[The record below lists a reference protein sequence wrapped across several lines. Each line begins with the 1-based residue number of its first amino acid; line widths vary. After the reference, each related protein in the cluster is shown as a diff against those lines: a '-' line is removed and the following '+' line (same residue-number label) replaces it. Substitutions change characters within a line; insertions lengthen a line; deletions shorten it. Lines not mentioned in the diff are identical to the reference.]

1 MNRLYPFL
9 SRIFLI
15 LGMTIAGLACAIPGL
30 RSQLPAPEAGGP
42 VVILSS
48 PTNSQVFEPAG
59 EIKIQSTA
67 LDPEGVTRVEL
78 MVDGEVTWID
88 ANAQPEPNTPFIVA
102 QPWTPAVPGTHVLQ
116 VRAYNAA
123 NVAGQSD
130 PVTVNIV
137 AAAQVVA
144 EQAPVTTSEPNPPTA
159 TPISA
164 LASVATPTPTP
175 LPATAVSD
183 STPTP
188 TIVLSTPT
196 PTPTSGTFAATGLEP
211 EGRFKDIWLEVGAGD
226 SPLGYPTGPVIT
238 DRDFARQLF
247 EQGLMVWWDSPDD
260 PNLIW
265 VIDSP
270 AADLSRGATSNR
282 YPDTWDDDDDDDVY
296 SCDAAREN
304 DDKGPVRGF
313 GKLWCEQ
320 PRLQTRLGDPG
331 GNERGSGGFPPF
343 AEVQFFQG
351 GVMIYNPIDREV
363 YVLFDQGNWW
373 RFANR

>member
-1 MNRLYPFL
+1 MHRSYPFL

-30 RSQLPAPEAGGP
+30 GNEPPSPKAGGP
-42 VVILSS
+42 VVTISS
-48 PTNSQVFEPAG
+48 PTSGQVLEPAG
-59 EIKIQSTA
+59 EIKIQSTS

-78 MVDGEVTWID
+78 VVDGEVIWID
-88 ANAQPEPNTPFIVA
+88 ANAQPETNTPFIVA
-102 QPWTPAVPGTHVLQ
+102 QLWTPTVPGTHVIQ

-130 PVTVNIV
+130 PVTVN
-137 AAAQVVA
+137 VVA
-144 EQAPVTTSEPNPPTA
+144 EAQAVAEGAPVTTPEPNPPTA

-164 LASVATPTPTP
+164 LASVPTPTSTP
-175 LPATAVSD
+175 LPATAPSA

-188 TIVLSTPT
+188 TVVLSTPT
-196 PTPTSGTFAATGLEP
+196 PTPTPGTFAATGLEP
-211 EGRFKDIWLEVGAGD
+211 EGRFEDIWLEVGAGD

-238 DRDFARQLF
+238 NRDFARQFF
-247 EQGLMVWWDSPDD
+247 EKGLMFWWDSPDD

-270 AADLSRGATSNR
+270 AADLNSGATSNR
-282 YPDTWDDDDDDDVY
+282 YPDTWDDDDDF
-296 SCDAAREN
+296 SCEAAREN
-304 DDKGPVRGF
+304 GDKGPVRGF
-313 GKLWCEQ
+313 GKLWCER
-320 PRLQTRLGDPG
+320 PELQTRLGDPG
-331 GNERGSGGFPPF
+331 DNERGSGGSPPF
-343 AEVQFFQG
+343 AEAQFFQG